1 VSLLLKIQNLQVH
14 YDKVQVLKDISLE
27 VNEGEI
33 VTLIGSNG
41 AGKTTLLRTI
51 SGIKKASGGS
61 ITYLGEPIQNLS
73 SHKIVELG
81 IGHVPEG
88 RHVFPDMSVYENLQ
102 MGAFRRKDS
111 QTAIKNNL
119 EHIFDIFPRLRERS
133 QQMAGTLS
141 GGEQQM
147 LAIGRAIMSKP
158 KMYLFDEPSLGIAP
172 LIVAEIFRMIKKM
185 NAEGSTILLVEQNA
199 NAALKI
205 SDRAYI
211 LETGKVSLEGRSS
224 ELLNDNRVRKIYLG
238 F

>member
-1 VSLLLKIQNLQVH
+1 LLKIENLQVQ
-14 YDKVQVLKDISLE
+14 YGKVQVIHDVSLE

-51 SGIKKASGGS
+51 SGLKKASGGQIS
-61 ITYLGEPIQNLS
+61 LFGKPINQLS
-73 SHKIVELG
+73 SHKIVDLG

-102 MGAFRRKDS
+102 MGGFRRKDS
-111 QTAIKNNL
+111 QATIKRDL
-119 EHIFDIFPRLRERS
+119 DHIFDIFPRLKERS

-147 LAIGRAIMSKP
+147 LAIGRAIMAKP
-158 KMYLFDEPSLGIAP
+158 KLYLFDEPSLGIAP
-172 LIVAEIFRMIKKM
+172 LIVAEIFRMIKRM
-185 NAEGSTILLVEQNA
+185 NEEGSTILLVEQNA

-205 SDRAYI
+205 SDRAYT
-211 LETGKVSLEGRSS
+211 LETGRVSLEGKSA
-224 ELLNDNRVRKIYLG
+224 ELLNDDRIRKIYLG

>member
-1 VSLLLKIQNLQVH
+1 MLKIENLQVH
-14 YDKVQVLKDISLE
+14 YDKVQVIHDVSLE

-51 SGIKKASGGS
+51 SGIKRASGGS
-61 ITYLGEPIQNLS
+61 ITFMREPIHQMT
-73 SHKIVELG
+73 SHKIVEMG

-111 QTAIKNNL
+111 QAAIKKDL
-119 EHIFDIFPRLRERS
+119 EHIFELFPRLKERS
-133 QQMAGTLS
+133 QQMAGTMS

-147 LAIGRAIMSKP
+147 LAIGRAIMAKP
-158 KMYLFDEPSLGIAP
+158 KLYLFDEPSLGIAP
-172 LIVAEIFRMIKKM
+172 IIVAEIFKMIKRM
-185 NAEGSTILLVEQNA
+185 NEEGATILLVEQNA

-211 LETGKVSLEGRSS
+211 LETGRIGLEGQSS
-224 ELLNDNRVRKIYLG
+224 DLLNDDRVRKIYLG